1 MAADAVRWRCARCQ
15 VSVGRIDG
23 EPTLLPSNWSRS
35 GDQAFC
41 LGCRRALTGEAA
53 VEAAPGSSSPE
64 DLARLRRN
72 ALIEF
77 ELARAPDAP
86 NRRIAQA
93 CRTSGPTVAAVRAR
107 LDRPAMADGD
117 LNPRGMT

>member
-1 MAADAVRWRCARCQ
+1 MAAGAVRWRCARCQ

-35 GDQAFC
+35 GEQTFC

-53 VEAAPGSSSPE
+53 IDAAPDSSSP
-64 DLARLRRN
+64 DDRARLRRT

-93 CRTSGPTVAAVRAR
+93 CRTSGPAVAAVRAR
-107 LDRPAMADGD
+107 LDRPPLADGD
-117 LNPRGMT
+117 PDSRRIT